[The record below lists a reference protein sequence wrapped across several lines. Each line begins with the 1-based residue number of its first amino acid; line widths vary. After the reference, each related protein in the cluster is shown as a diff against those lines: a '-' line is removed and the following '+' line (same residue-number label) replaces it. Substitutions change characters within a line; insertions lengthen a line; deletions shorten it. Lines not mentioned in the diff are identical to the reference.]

1 VKTDPRNE
9 RYQRQIIL
17 QGFGEEAQQKL
28 LKSKV
33 LVIGAGGLG
42 CPALQ
47 YLAAIGIGHIGIVDE
62 DVVSISNLHRQVLYT
77 TADVGQLKTEAA
89 KLRLGLMNDDVSISV
104 YSKEISQTNAL
115 DLIKVYDIILDCTD
129 NFKARYIINDAC
141 VLLKKPLVF
150 GAVFQYEGQVAV
162 FNSGEHAVNY
172 RDLFPVSPTSDQAL
186 NCIEAGVYNITT
198 GIIGT
203 LQAGEAIKL
212 ITGLGNPLLNQLMTY
227 NSLTSSFYTVALS
240 KKNAQPINM
249 PSSKEEFLCYDYD
262 LFCGLNTYIK
272 DEISASEFDD
282 MLGRNNIQLID
293 IRNEDEL
300 PKVDELNALRIP
312 LAALKENIHRL
323 EKEKQIILFCHS
335 GLRTQTALDIL
346 HDEFHLSN
354 VSHLKGGI
362 IKWLDY
368 KSNKQ

>member
-1 VKTDPRNE
+1 MTDPRNE
-9 RYQRQIIL
+9 RYQRQMIL
-17 QGFGEEAQQKL
+17 QDFGEEAQQKL
-28 LKSKV
+28 LKAKV

-62 DVVSISNLHRQVLYT
+62 DVVSISNLHRQILYT
-77 TADVGQLKTEAA
+77 TADLGQLKTEAA
-89 KLRLGLMNDDVSISV
+89 KQRLGLMNNDMTVSI
-104 YSKEISQTNAL
+104 YSKEISQSNAL
-115 DLIKVYDIILDCTD
+115 DLIKAYDIILDCTD

-162 FNSGEHAVNY
+162 FNTGVDAVNY
-172 RDLFPVSPTSDQAL
+172 RDLFPVSPSARQAP
-186 NCIEAGVYNITT
+186 NCIEAGVYNIAT

-212 ITGLGNPLLNQLMTY
+212 ITGLGTPLQNQLMTY
-227 NSLTSSFYTVALS
+227 DSLTSNFYTVALS
-240 KKNAQPINM
+240 KNSAQPVTI
-249 PSSKEEFLCYDYD
+249 PSSEEAFLRYDYD

-293 IRNEDEL
+293 IRNEYEL

-312 LAALKENIHRL
+312 LTELKEQVHRL

-346 HDEFHLSN
+346 HEEFHLSN